1 MPNLKIENIELY
13 YQVEGKGN
21 PLLLIAG
28 LGSDSQSWATILP
41 ELSKHFSVI
50 TPDNRGVGRTKTNNA
65 EISIRKIADDC
76 IALIKHLGFKS
87 INLLGHSMGGFVA
100 LDIAIRYPEFV
111 SNLIL
116 ASTSSFNS
124 ERNIALFNDWV
135 SFLESGMDLKLW
147 FRNIFYWL
155 FTKEFFKNET
165 LLDVAIQFA
174 IEYPYPQNKDDFK
187 NQVKAIS
194 EFNCQ
199 ERISEINLKTLI
211 INGEDDILFSPNES
225 KKSLQMINGAE
236 FSVIENAAHSIFI
249 ENPKGFND
257 CVLSFLKNQK

>member
-28 LGSDSQSWATILP
+28 LGSDSQSWAPILP
-41 ELSKHFSVI
+41 ELSKYFTII
-50 TPDNRGVGRTKTNNA
+50 TSDNRGVGRTKTNNA

-76 IALIKHLGFKS
+76 IALVKHLGYS
-87 INLLGHSMGGFVA
+87 SVNLLGHSMGGFVA
-100 LDIAIRYPEFV
+100 LDIAIRYPEFI

-116 ASTSSFNS
+116 ASTSSVNS
-124 ERNIALFNDWV
+124 ERNNALFNDWV
-135 SFLESGMDLKLW
+135 SCFESGMDLKLW

-165 LLDVAIQFA
+165 LLDVAIRFA
-174 IEYPYPQNKDDFK
+174 IEYPYPQNKIDFK

-199 ERISEINLKTLI
+199 NRISEINSKTMI
-211 INGEDDILFSPNES
+211 ISGKEDILFSPEES
-225 KKSLQMINGAE
+225 KKSLQMINGAK
-236 FSVIENAAHSIFI
+236 FSIIENAAHSIFI
-249 ENPKGFND
+249 ENPKAFTD
-257 CVLSFLKNQK
+257 CILNFL